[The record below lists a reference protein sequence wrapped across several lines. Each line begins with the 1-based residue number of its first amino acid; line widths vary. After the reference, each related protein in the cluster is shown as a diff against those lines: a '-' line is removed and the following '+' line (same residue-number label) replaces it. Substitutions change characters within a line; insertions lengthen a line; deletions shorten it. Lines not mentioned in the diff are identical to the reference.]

1 MASKKNRTLPCRWGS
16 SSTVA
21 ARASAA
27 AAGDSPTAPLP
38 RYPLRSNS
46 QSSLLLQSPL
56 RTPRRQRR
64 INIAYQVDAILGVPT
79 IALTGLPSHA
89 ESKCILCK
97 FHSPHCIICCRT
109 HHTSKDISSASIKDR
124 KHHKY
129 QLTML
134 ILCLPVVSRS

>member
-1 MASKKNRTLPCRWGS
+1 M
-16 SSTVA
+16 A

-27 AAGDSPTAPLP
+27 AAGDIPTAPLP

-79 IALTGLPSHA
+79 IALMGLPY
-89 ESKCILCK
+89 L
-97 FHSPHCIICCRT
+97 
-109 HHTSKDISSASIKDR
+109 
-124 KHHKY
+124 
-129 QLTML
+129 
-134 ILCLPVVSRS
+134 